1 MARKAKGKR
10 PTFFDDP
17 QIDKVVGIV
26 MALAGEVSVLRERL
40 DTIERIAAAK
50 GLFTQDDIEA
60 YRPDETVAAAR
71 DTWRAEYIERV
82 LRVVHEEVE
91 GIDKG
96 DTTESYEAAVRAVSS

>member
-26 MALAGEVSVLRERL
+26 MALAGEVSVLRERI

-60 YRPDETVAAAR
+60 YRPDEAGAAAR
-71 DTWRAEYIERV
+71 DAWRAEYIERV
-82 LRVVHEEVE
+82 LRVVHEELE
-91 GIDKG
+91 GIDTG
-96 DTTESYEAAVRAVSS
+96 DTAESYEAAVRAVSS

>member
-26 MALAGEVSVLRERL
+26 IALAGEVSVLRDRI

-50 GLFTQDDIEA
+50 GLFRQDDIET

-71 DTWRAEYIERV
+71 DEWRAEYIERV
-82 LRVVHEEVE
+82 LRVVHEELE

-96 DTTESYEAAVRAVSS
+96 DTAEAYEAAVRNVSS

>member
-26 MALAGEVSVLRERL
+26 MALAGEVSVLRERI

-71 DTWRAEYIERV
+71 DEWRAEYIERV
-82 LRVVHEEVE
+82 LRVVHEELE

-96 DTTESYEAAVRAVSS
+96 DTAEAYEAAVRNVSS

>member
-26 MALAGEVSVLRERL
+26 IALAGEVSVLRERI
-40 DTIERIAAAK
+40 DTIECIAAAK

-60 YRPDETVAAAR
+60 YRPDESVAAAR
-71 DTWRAEYIERV
+71 DKRAEYIERV
-82 LRVVHEEVE
+82 LRVVHEELE

-96 DTTESYEAAVRAVSS
+96 DTAEAYEAAIRNVSS